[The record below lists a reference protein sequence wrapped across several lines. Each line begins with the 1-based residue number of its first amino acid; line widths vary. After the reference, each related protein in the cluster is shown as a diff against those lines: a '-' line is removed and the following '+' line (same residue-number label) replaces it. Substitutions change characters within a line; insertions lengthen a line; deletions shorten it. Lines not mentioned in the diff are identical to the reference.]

1 MAILPPSD
9 EGGGPP
15 KVVEGEIECAAGMLI
30 LQSVIERMIYV
41 KKIISLL
48 LVVIV
53 FFSVYLCSC
62 NNGEVQTSSIN
73 NGELKISPEDKSL
86 FELATMMYTDAELE
100 EIRDFEGDLEELHQK
115 YKIECLRETPSG
127 TGYQVAY
134 LGKTKVLLLYFTQ
147 ESDYILKELITI
159 SSHSLEDFRNAITVG
174 QPWSDVMGF
183 DPAGY
188 FYSIGATVISTHIT
202 RDGYIF
208 KVAGRDDEIDQ
219 NMNDSVVKIRYSI
232 L

>member
-1 MAILPPSD
+1 MKKTIVLLLT
-9 EGGGPP
+9 
-15 KVVEGEIECAAGMLI
+15 LI
-30 LQSVIERMIYV
+30 LILSVC
-41 KKIISLL
+41 
-48 LVVIV
+48 
-53 FFSVYLCSC
+53 LCSC
-62 NNGEVQTSSIN
+62 DS
-73 NGELKISPEDKSL
+73 GELKISPNNKSL
-86 FELATMMYTDAELE
+86 FELATKVYTDAELE
-100 EIRDFEGDLEELHQK
+100 EIKKFSGTIDELHQK
-115 YKIECLRETPSG
+115 YKIECLRETSG
-127 TGYQVAY
+127 TEQRVSY
-134 LGKTKVLLLYFTQ
+134 LGENKVLNLYFTSK
-147 ESDYILKELITI
+147 SDYVWKELVSI
-159 SSHSLEDFRNAITVG
+159 SPHSLEEFNNAITVG